1 MRHEPVRYLGLD
13 YEPGS
18 WRQEEPFLSHDERV
32 FAYVHRARSKPDV
45 WDQSRLLELLGLI
58 NYRVLT
64 GNKVYIQVGG
74 SVFRTL
80 YAGYWRSVFTGTE
93 HYLLR
98 ARRSRAR
105 SGAKNPVVQQSICRL
120 STRTTAGPWEVI
132 QYRSCCPSIT
142 RPTAN

>member
-1 MRHEPVRYLGLD
+1 MRHEPVRYLGVD

-18 WRQEEPFLSHDERV
+18 WRQEEPFLSRDERV
-32 FAYVHRARSKPDV
+32 FAYAHRARIKPDV

-58 NYRVLT
+58 NYRVHT

-80 YAGYWRSVFTGTE
+80 YGGYWRSVFTGTE

-98 ARRSRAR
+98 CEEI
-105 SGAKNPVVQQSICRL
+105 KNSIWSEESDSSAVDLPIVYSNDGWTIGGHSVSFML
-120 STRTTAGPWEVI
+120 SLDN
-132 QYRSCCPSIT
+132 SSDF
-142 RPTAN
+142 